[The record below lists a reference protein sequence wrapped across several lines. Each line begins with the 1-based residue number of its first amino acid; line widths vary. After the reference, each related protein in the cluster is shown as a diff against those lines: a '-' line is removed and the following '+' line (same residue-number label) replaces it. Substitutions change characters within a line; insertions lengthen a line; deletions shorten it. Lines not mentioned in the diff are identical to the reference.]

1 LKKGVPKQ
9 EKQSSSPYKVVS
21 SEEFDIW
28 VGKKC
33 QGK

>member
-1 LKKGVPKQ
+1 VF
-9 EKQSSSPYKVVS
+9 QSKRNKAAAHIKVVS